1 MFEQNLVPNVSTH
14 RSYRETG
21 PAIWVRPESQRIT
34 IGEEQLPGV
43 KSPIEG
49 GPLVFNLAEYKSKI
63 HNKDLPAYERAMAG
77 WGSEFAPLHQ
87 IKLKEEIKANHTYNE
102 GQIEWFKAGSALNMI
117 GKVDN

>member
-87 IKLKEEIKANHTYNE
+87 IKLEEEIKAKKESRKVN
-102 GQIEWFKAGSALNMI
+102 FAG
-117 GKVDN
+117 